1 MSPCHAFI
9 INMAS
14 KRPDRRRHMTA
25 LMADM
30 GWDSYE
36 FVEPVE
42 GVASGQ
48 TNAANMSLRNTLLQ
62 VIFPRAGQMGLGEFV
77 VFEDDVMTMEPRSHV
92 VPRIDGL
99 LQEVKSAGLGWDMIY
114 LEYCLEACSLG
125 MRVTPHLNEAIT
137 PFCAAAILFNGR
149 RLQNVVGCMERY
161 EEPMSFTYSKC
172 IREGRVRALV
182 ASPPLFAQDVV
193 LQGDLNH
200 RGVHMILNWIMKMY
214 DPDATESS
222 PRLPHCVEGMGRYF
236 RLQFW
241 ILIFGMVI
249 LACVILF
256 LKRRT
261 SPL

>member
-30 GWDSYE
+30 GWDAYE

-48 TNAANMSLRNTLLQ
+48 TNAANMSLRNTLLR
-62 VIFPRAGQMGLGEFV
+62 VIFPKAGKMGLGEFV
-77 VFEDDVMTMEPRSHV
+77 VFEDDVMTMGPRSHV

-99 LQEVKSAGLGWDMIY
+99 LQEVRSAGLDWDMIY

-125 MRVTPHLNEAIT
+125 MRVSLHLNEAIT

-149 RLQNVVGCMERY
+149 RLQNVIGCMERY

-200 RGVHMILNWIMKMY
+200 QGVHMILNWIMKMY

-222 PRLPHCVEGMGRYF
+222 PRLPHCVEGTKF
-236 RLQFW
+236 RFEFVCF
-241 ILIFGMVI
+241 ILILMAMF
-249 LACVILF
+249 LLF
-256 LKRRT
+256 KIFFFKIT
-261 SPL
+261 